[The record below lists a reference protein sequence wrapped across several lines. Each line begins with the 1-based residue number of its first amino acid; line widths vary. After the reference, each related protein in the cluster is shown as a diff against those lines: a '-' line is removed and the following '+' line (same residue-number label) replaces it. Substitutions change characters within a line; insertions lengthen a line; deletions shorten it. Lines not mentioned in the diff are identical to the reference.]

1 VAVDL
6 KTPLSLFLLLAL
18 LPALPAADLP
28 AIRNRGRLRVLA
40 ILVNQQNDFISAQP
54 GKGFDR
60 ELLEGFATL
69 QRVNLEVV
77 AQSSWDALVPALLAG
92 KGDVIAGRFT
102 ATESRRKLIAF
113 TSEAFPTR
121 NVVLTRKPHR
131 VVTTLEELRAER
143 VGTVKGTSLAE
154 AVAGAGIPP
163 GNVDETIPTGTLPA
177 ALKLGR
183 VTAVVLGLENAIDAQ
198 RQDPDLQLGLFLG
211 PPRSLAYGLRKE
223 DTELR
228 QALSDYIDNLRRTP
242 TWARLVVKYFG
253 EAAPEILRKARQ
265 E

>member
-28 AIRNRGRLRVLA
+28 AIRDRGRLRVLA

-113 TSEAFPTR
+113 THPQRRPDPEAPPCGDHSGGAPGGESR
-121 NVVLTRKPHR
+121 DRQGDKPGGGGSGR
-131 VVTTLEELRAER
+131 
-143 VGTVKGTSLAE
+143 GD
-154 AVAGAGIPP
+154 PP

-253 EAAPEILRKARQ
+253 EAAPEVLRKARQ